1 MSVLLGSNRYIRQM
15 DDFKNTIKEWVSLDN
30 QIKKVNDELR
40 TLRDQRNSRAGN
52 MINYVNT
59 NSMGTPTVNISDGKL
74 KFTTSRQT
82 APLTLKHVEECLK
95 KCIADEKQVE
105 LVMNFIK
112 ETRPTKMI
120 PDIKRTYSSN

>member
-1 MSVLLGSNRYIRQM
+1 M

-40 TLRDQRNSRAGN
+40 ALRDQRNSRAGN

-95 KCIADEKQVE
+95 KCIADENQVE

-120 PDIKRTYSSN
+120 PDIKRTYSRN